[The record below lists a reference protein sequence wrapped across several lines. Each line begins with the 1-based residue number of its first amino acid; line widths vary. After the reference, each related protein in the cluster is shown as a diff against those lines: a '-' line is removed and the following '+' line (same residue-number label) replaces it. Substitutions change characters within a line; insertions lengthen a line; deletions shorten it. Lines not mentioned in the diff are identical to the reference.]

1 MLNHLLYYGV
11 ILPISVLPMWILYR
25 VSDVLYLVVY
35 HIVAYRTKVVR
46 QNLAQ
51 SFPEYSLTEIKKI
64 ERTFYRHL
72 CDLIVES
79 LKTFTISESLATRKM
94 QHKNTAIFK
103 QLHNK
108 GKAVAL
114 VGGHYNNWEL
124 FAATISQQIPHAAI
138 ALYTPLKN
146 RFFDEKM
153 KATRSKFGLQLL
165 SIHEVKKAL
174 AHHQS
179 ELQTVIFGADQ
190 SPRKS
195 QRAYWMTFLNQET
208 GVQFGTEK
216 LARANNLAVVYGRI
230 HKIKRGKYE
239 VDYELICEHAAE
251 QEEGYITQKH
261 TKLLEKDIRNAPA
274 YWLWTH
280 KRWKHKRP
288 VDSPLNKP
296 LC

>member
-1 MLNHLLYYGV
+1 ME
-11 ILPISVLPMWILYR
+11 PF
-25 VSDVLYLVVY
+25 
-35 HIVAYRTKVVR
+35 ATK
-46 QNLAQ
+46 
-51 SFPEYSLTEIKKI
+51 
-64 ERTFYRHL
+64 
-72 CDLIVES
+72 
-79 LKTFTISESLATRKM
+79 
-94 QHKNTAIFK
+94 
-103 QLHNK
+103 
-108 GKAVAL
+108 
-114 VGGHYNNWEL
+114 
-124 FAATISQQIPHAAI
+124 ISQQIPHAAI

-230 HKIKRGKYE
+230 HKLKRGKYE